1 MPVKRKWNAGRRK
14 AARDVV
20 KYTNRMIQ
28 MADGILGEQGVNLGL
43 SHEAKLGDEDID
55 LIPTDLLK
63 ARGYLRAAAAHIK
76 MWLQSEPK

>member
-1 MPVKRKWNAGRRK
+1 MPVKKKWNAGRRK

-43 SHEAKLGDEDID
+43 SHEAKLPQEEID
-55 LIPTDLLK
+55 LIPQELVFARSHLRK
-63 ARGYLRAAAAHIK
+63 AALAIK
-76 MWLQSEPK
+76 MWMQSEPK